1 MSELKNRLTE
11 EMKAAM
17 KAKEKVRLSTI
28 RSIQAAIK
36 QVEIDEQIELDDAA
50 IIKLMTKMQKQ
61 RRDSLQ
67 QFSDAGRTDLA
78 EVEEAELATIAD
90 FMPQA
95 LSEAALSLIIEK
107 AISDSGAASMQE
119 MGKVMA
125 LVKAQAEGR
134 ADMAEVSKMIKVK
147 LG

>member
-1 MSELKNRLTE
+1 
-11 EMKAAM
+11 
-17 KAKEKVRLSTI
+17 
-28 RSIQAAIK
+28 
-36 QVEIDEQIELDDAA
+36 
-50 IIKLMTKMQKQ
+50 
-61 RRDSLQ
+61 
-67 QFSDAGRTDLA
+67 
-78 EVEEAELATIAD
+78 
-90 FMPQA
+90 MPQA
-95 LSEAALSLIIEK
+95 LSEAELSLIIEK

>member
-1 MSELKNRLTE
+1 MSELKSRLTE
-11 EMKAAM
+11 EMKMAM
-17 KAKEKVRLSTI
+17 KSKDKLRLVTI
-28 RSIQAAIK
+28 RAIQAAVK
-36 QVEIDEQIELDDAA
+36 QVEIDEQIQLDDAG
-50 IIKLMTKMQKQ
+50 IVKLMTKMQKQ

-67 QFSDAGRTDLA
+67 QFSAAGRDDLA
-78 EVEEAELATIAD
+78 EVEASELAIIAE

-95 LSEAALSLIIEK
+95 LSESALSNMIDQ
-107 AISDSGAASMQE
+107 AIADSGAGSIQE

-134 ADMAEVSKMIKVK
+134 ADMAQVSQMIKAK

>member
-11 EMKAAM
+11 EMKMAM
-17 KAKEKVRLSTI
+17 KAKDKLRLVTI
-28 RSIQAAIK
+28 RAIQAAVK
-36 QVEIDEQIELDDAA
+36 QVEIDEQIQLDDAG
-50 IIKLMTKMQKQ
+50 IVKLMTKMQKQ

-67 QFSDAGRTDLA
+67 QFSAAGRDDLA
-78 EVEEAELATIAD
+78 EVEANELAIIAE

-95 LSEAALSLIIEK
+95 LSESALSNMIDQ
-107 AISDSGAASMQE
+107 AIADSGAGSIQE

-134 ADMAEVSKMIKVK
+134 ADMAQVSQMIKAK